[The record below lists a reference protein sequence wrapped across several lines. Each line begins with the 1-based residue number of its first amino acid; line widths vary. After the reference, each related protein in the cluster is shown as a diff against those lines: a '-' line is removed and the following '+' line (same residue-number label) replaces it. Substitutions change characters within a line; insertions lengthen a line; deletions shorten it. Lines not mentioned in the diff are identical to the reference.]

1 MQIRSFKK
9 YPDRV
14 FDHSNERATKKKKK
28 KEIPRVKY
36 ARNIVY
42 FLRSHL
48 ARKNLENLNKYWSF
62 QQLDRS

>member
-28 KEIPRVKY
+28 GNSSSKIREKYCVFSQITFGSEKPRK
-36 ARNIVY
+36 
-42 FLRSHL
+42 S
-48 ARKNLENLNKYWSF
+48 E
-62 QQLDRS
+62 